1 MKYKYSTYT
10 IWHVPMG
17 TKFLKISWVSKK
29 AHIIKHENNPKSKP
43 SPKAQYHKVNFWSND
58 NSLMSQGHS
67 LSWSPLHEVDD
78 FCRIAVILWNSKSYG
93 RKVNLIHHQWKYYLY
108 IEKPRQNHNT
118 EAVNGI
124 THFLEEKQ
132 SSLSVLKSKNTW
144 GGAFIC
150 DHGRVFFIFLNP
162 FIEVW
167 GLTHI

>member
-1 MKYKYSTYT
+1 MEYKYSTHAL
-10 IWHVPMG
+10 WHVPMG
-17 TKFLKISWVSKK
+17 TIFLKISWVSTK
-29 AHIIKHENNPKSKP
+29 ANIIKNENNPKSKP
-43 SPKAQYHKVNFWSND
+43 SPKARYPKVNFWSND

-67 LSWSPLHEVDD
+67 LRQSPPREVNE
-78 FCRIAVILWNSKSYG
+78 FCRTAVFLWNSKSC
-93 RKVNLIHHQWKYYLY
+93 RLKVNLIFHQYKHQVY

-118 EAVNGI
+118 EAVNGT
-124 THFLEEKQ
+124 THFPKEKH

-144 GGAFIC
+144 GCAFIC